1 MYRKG
6 KSFKRTSLTRSRYR
20 KRVQFGHTM
29 YTPRE
34 KIQNRTWVFK
44 KGDADDHPSIPHAH
58 AMEHGERL
66 NVWTGDIYPAGSER
80 VKTIGKLKAKELRR
94 LHSDPG
100 FIEFAKDQINWYR
113 NEHPHI
119 TFYVPDWFEEK
130 CRMSQLRVKKIDRKD
145 MFYVFVGKAVFK

>member
-34 KIQNRTWVFK
+34 KIQNRTWIFK

-58 AMEHGERL
+58 AKENGERL
-66 NVWTGDIYPAGSER
+66 NVWTGDIYPAGNER
-80 VKTIGKLKAKELRR
+80 VKTIGKLKAKELRMYWSSF
-94 LHSDPG
+94 LVTLCSEIMLY
-100 FIEFAKDQINWYR
+100 IETGSIPK
-113 NEHPHI
+113 
-119 TFYVPDWFEEK
+119 
-130 CRMSQLRVKKIDRKD
+130 
-145 MFYVFVGKAVFK
+145 FV